1 MCNSGNGQFVSPET
15 RTVALGLTPSCNS
28 SCLGADK
35 LTVALIHI

>member
-1 MCNSGNGQFVSPET
+1 MCNSGNGQFVSPST
-15 RTVALGLTPSCNS
+15 RTVALGLKPSGNS